1 MALTGTLR
9 DVAIVSL
16 LQFPNTGKRSG
27 HITVNSS
34 GRKASFYYDAG
45 NLVHAVLGNVS
56 GEEVLVE
63 VVDWTDGDFTFAPGV
78 QPPEVTIEKDL
89 HRCIMWA
96 LKERDERKKLSEEQ
110 ATLPGQVPRSQELEK
125 LVSESGSFV
134 YASLIDADGE
144 PVCSSSLP
152 GETGETITR
161 LQKAVSALLAQYPD
175 RIPRRIIVD
184 DERFSMISEAIAD
197 DRVLLAVAEP
207 GTRMGILPI
216 AVAKFVEA
224 LKRAE

>member
-9 DVAIVSL
+9 DVSIVSL

-27 HITVNSS
+27 LITVNSE
-34 GRKASFYYDAG
+34 GRKASFYYDTG
-45 NLVHAVLGNVS
+45 RLVHAVLGHVT

-63 VVDWTDGDFTFAPGV
+63 VVDWTDGEFTFDTGV
-78 QPPEVTIEKDL
+78 VPPEVTIEKDL

-96 LKERDERKKLSEEQ
+96 LKERDERRKLSEEQ
-110 ATLPGQVPRSQELEK
+110 GQKGQIPRSQELEK
-125 LVSESGSFV
+125 LVGESGNFV
-134 YASLIDADGE
+134 YASLIDASGE
-144 PVCSSSLP
+144 AVCSSSLP
-152 GETGETITR
+152 GETGDTITR
-161 LQKAVSALLAQYPD
+161 LQKAVSAMLAQYPD

-224 LKRAE
+224 LKKAD

>member
-9 DVAIVSL
+9 DVPIVSL

-27 HITVNSS
+27 QITVDSG
-34 GRKASFYYDAG
+34 GRKAIFFYDSG

-63 VVDWTDGDFTFAPGV
+63 VVDWTDGEFTFDTGV
-78 QPPEVTIEKDL
+78 VPPAVTIEKDL

-110 ATLPGQVPRSQELEK
+110 APPEQAQRSQELEAH
-125 LVSESGSFV
+125 VRDSGTFV
-134 YASLIDADGE
+134 YASLINSSGE
-144 PVCSSSLP
+144 VACSSSLP
-152 GETGETITR
+152 GEIGETITR
-161 LQKAVSALLAQYPD
+161 LQKAFSALISQYPD
-175 RIPRRIIVD
+175 RIPRRVIVD
-184 DERFSMISEAIAD
+184 DERFSMISEAVAGD
-197 DRVLLAVAEP
+197 MVLLAVAEP

-216 AVAKFVEA
+216 AVTKLAEA
-224 LKRAE
+224 LKKG

>member
-27 HITVNSS
+27 QITVDSS
-34 GRKASFYYDAG
+34 GKKACFYYDAG

-63 VVDWTDGDFTFAPGV
+63 VVDWTDGDFIFDTGV
-78 QPPEVTIEKDL
+78 QPPDVTIEKDL

-96 LKERDERKKLSEEQ
+96 LKERDERKKLREEQ
-110 ATLPGQVPRSQELEK
+110 APPPGQVPRSHELER

-134 YASLIDADGE
+134 YASLIEAGGE
-144 PVCSSSLP
+144 AVCSSSLP
-152 GETGETITR
+152 GETGETITA
-161 LQKAVSALLAQYPD
+161 LQKAVSALLARYPGG
-175 RIPRRIIVD
+175 IPRRLIVD
-184 DERFSMISEAIAD
+184 DERFSMICEAINEN
-197 DRVLLAVAEP
+197 RVMMAVAEP

-216 AVAKFVEA
+216 AAAKLVDA
-224 LKRAE
+224 LKQDG

>member
-27 HITVNSS
+27 LITVNSE
-34 GRKASFYYDAG
+34 GRKASFYYDTG
-45 NLVHAVLGNVS
+45 RLVHAVLGS
-56 GEEVLVE
+56 LTGEDVLVE
-63 VVDWTDGDFTFAPGV
+63 IVDWTDGEFTFDAGV
-78 QPPEVTIEKDL
+78 EPPEVTIEKDL
-89 HRCIMWA
+89 HRVIMWA
-96 LKERDERKKLSEEQ
+96 LKERDERKKISEEQ
-110 ATLPGQVPRSQELEK
+110 VRKGQIPRSHELEK
-125 LVSESGSFV
+125 LVGESGTFV
-134 YASLIDADGE
+134 YASLIDSSGE
-144 PVCSSSLP
+144 AVCSSSLP

-175 RIPRRIIVD
+175 RVPRRVIVD
-184 DERFSMISEAIAD
+184 DERFSMISEAIAEE
-197 DRVLLAVAEP
+197 RVLLAVAEP

-224 LKRAE
+224 LKKAD